1 MENILLKQVCKA
13 YGPRI
18 LFNDLNLT
26 FKAGATTCITGPSGC
41 GKTTLLKML
50 MGLDMPDSG
59 EILGIDR
66 ISIAPVFQE
75 DRLCEYL
82 SVSKNASMA
91 LKRGAS
97 SKISDDILS
106 ELGLGTS
113 LTKPVSTLSGGQ
125 RRRVALARALAAE
138 SDLIILDEP
147 FTGLDPATRTLA
159 IDCIQ
164 RHTREKTVI
173 CVSHDWDS
181 MAHWADEHIQFEF
194 FIPSQM

>member
-1 MENILLKQVCKA
+1 MENILLKQVRKA
-13 YGPRI
+13 YGSRI

-26 FKAGATTCITGPSGC
+26 FKAGAATCITGPSGC
-41 GKTTLLKML
+41 GKTTLLKLL
-50 MGLDMPDSG
+50 MGLEAPDSG
-59 EILGIDR
+59 KILGTDR
-66 ISIAPVFQE
+66 IAIAPVFQE
-75 DRLCEYL
+75 DRLCEHL
-82 SVSKNASMA
+82 SVSKNASIA
-91 LKRGAS
+91 LKRGIS
-97 SKISDDILS
+97 SEISDAIVS
-106 ELGLGTS
+106 ELGLAAS

-147 FTGLDPATRTLA
+147 FTGLDPDTRMLA

-164 RHTREKTVI
+164 RHARKKTVI

-181 MAHWADEHIQFEF
+181 MAHWADEHVQFEF